1 MRPFWM
7 ASQSIPPLLRPHKR
21 PGFALPANAADCHM
35 HVFGPFD
42 RFPLAARRAYD
53 VPEAPLATHEAL
65 KRDVGLERTVIVQ
78 PSGYD
83 TDNRCTLA
91 ALAELGRRGRA
102 VVVVEPDIAEP
113 ELDTLHR
120 AGARGV
126 RLNLVSVKSRYG
138 DPAVLIAAFA
148 QRLKSRGWHLQI
160 FAGNALIAELE
171 TVLAHS
177 SIDIVLDHMGLPDA
191 RVGLDQP
198 GFQAVLRL
206 LGRGHV
212 WVKLAGADRVTE
224 HTGRLADAVPFMRSL
239 VAAKPDRLVWGSDWP
254 HIGFHHGGGAGAPPL
269 VPYRPLDAGEL
280 LDLLAAAVPEP
291 EVREQILSR
300 NPARLYDFA

>member
-1 MRPFWM
+1 
-7 ASQSIPPLLRPHKR
+7 
-21 PGFALPANAADCHM
+21 M
-35 HVFGPFD
+35 HVFGPFEH
-42 RFPLAARRAYD
+42 FPLAPQRAYD
-53 VPEAPLATHEAL
+53 VPEAPLAAHEAL

-83 TDNRCTLA
+83 TDNRATLA
-91 ALAELGRRGRA
+91 ALAELGLRGRA
-102 VVVVEPDIAEP
+102 VVVVEPHIP
-113 ELDTLHR
+113 ERDLDALHR

-126 RLNLVSVKSRYG
+126 RLNLVSVKSRYS
-138 DPAVLIAAFA
+138 DPAALIAAFA

-171 TVLAHS
+171 TVLAQAS
-177 SIDIVLDHMGLPDA
+177 MDIVLDHMGLPDVRA
-191 RVGLDQP
+191 GLDQP

-206 LGRGHV
+206 LSRGHV

-224 HTGRLADAVPFMRSL
+224 HTGRLADAIPFMRAL
-239 VAAKPDRLVWGSDWP
+239 VSANPDRLVWGSDWP
-254 HIGFHHGGGAGAPPL
+254 HIGFHHGGGEGPPRL

-280 LDLLAAAVPEP
+280 LDLLATAVPEP
-291 EVREQILSR
+291 EVREKILSR